1 MLLHE
6 KFKLGQV
13 VRFKNYRRNKEEKEA
28 YFVVIQEEDTT
39 HEMKLYTLNSNRYYA
54 TGSTIIPEFP
64 EEDLRTVDVRT
75 SYLINEQ
82 ITIKETLF
90 NDVVTG
96 TAVYFPGDNDV
107 IQFKQIG
114 TALVSDAVFEFEVFG
129 KHRLMGPLFIE
140 MEYENN
146 NQY

>member
-1 MLLHE
+1 ME
-6 KFKLGQV
+6 SQFKLGQV
-13 VRFKNYRRNKEEKEA
+13 VRFKNYRRTKEEKEA

-39 HEMKLYTLNSNRYYA
+39 HEMKLYTLNSNRYYT
-54 TGSTIIPEFP
+54 TGSTIIPEFA
-64 EEDLRTVDVRT
+64 EEDLRIVDVRT
-75 SYLINEQ
+75 SCLINEQ

-107 IQFKQIG
+107 ILFKQIG
-114 TALVSDAVFEFEVFG
+114 TALVSDAVFEFEVSG
-129 KHRLMGPLFIE
+129 KNRLMGPLFIE